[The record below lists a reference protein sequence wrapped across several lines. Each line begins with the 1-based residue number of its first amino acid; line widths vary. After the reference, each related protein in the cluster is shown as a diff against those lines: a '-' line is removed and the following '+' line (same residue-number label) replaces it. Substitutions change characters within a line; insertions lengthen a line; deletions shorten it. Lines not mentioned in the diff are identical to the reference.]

1 MVPTVPVGGG
11 VLSMVGGGGVVI
23 WIVKDAEFMLG
34 VGALSVTVTV
44 KGYEP
49 MVVGVPESCPFV
61 ASVSPGGNAPAVTT
75 QLSGW

>member
-1 MVPTVPVGGG
+1 MPTVAVGGG
-11 VLSMVGGGGVVI
+11 VSLMVGGGGVVI
-23 WIVKDAEFMLG
+23 GIVKDAEFTSG

-49 MVVGVPESCPFV
+49 MVVGVPESSPFV
-61 ASVSPGGNAPAVTT
+61 ASVSPGGNAPAVTA

>member
-1 MVPTVPVGGG
+1 MIALQFT
-11 VLSMVGGGGVVI
+11 
-23 WIVKDAEFMLG
+23 LG

-44 KGYEP
+44 KGNEP
-49 MVVGVPESCPFV
+49 IVVGVPESCPFV